1 MVSRMLWAILLTG
14 GTLAAAAAM
23 TGPFAQTVKKP
34 PEPNYNAAVWDEL
47 HFQPAVENATDTQCL
62 VCHQEILERKPR
74 ALSPAGVRAA
84 DVLAWY
90 QVLDTYAGGQES
102 FHWRHIQSPFAK
114 NVMKLSC
121 NFCHR
126 GHDPRE
132 EAPGASATGPAQGSD
147 AHFALRK
154 VVDPKATCL
163 RCHGKFAYEIMGLP
177 GPWHEVR
184 ADMETDGVKNGCLDA
199 CHQEAFRTNRH
210 NVTYL
215 KAAKIE
221 ELAKESSDTCYGCH
235 GGRSWYR
242 ISYPYPRN
250 PWPDMDEE
258 VPDWAKDRPTQSEA
272 RYRIPSTATDAEQK
286 EN

>member
-1 MVSRMLWAILLTG
+1 MVSRMLWAMLLTG
-14 GTLAAAAAM
+14 GILAVAAGE
-23 TGPFAQTVKKP
+23 TRPFAQTVKNP
-34 PEPNYNAAVWDEL
+34 AEPDYNAAVWAKL
-47 HFQPAVENATDTQCL
+47 HFLPAVNKVTDAQCL
-62 VCHQEILERKPR
+62 ACHQEILERKPR
-74 ALSPAGVRAA
+74 PLSPNGVKA
-84 DVLAWY
+84 DDVVAWY
-90 QVLDTYAGGQES
+90 QILDTYAGGQET

-132 EAPGASATGPAQGSD
+132 EAPGASATGSAQDGKSS
-147 AHFALRK
+147 FALRK

-163 RCHGKFAYEIMGLP
+163 RCHGTFPHEIMGLP

-184 ADMETDGVKNGCLDA
+184 ADMEIDGVKNGCLEA
-199 CHQEAFRTNRH
+199 CHEEAFRTNRH

-215 KAAKIE
+215 NAAKIE
-221 ELAKESSDTCYGCH
+221 ELAKESSDTCLGCH

-250 PWPDMDEE
+250 SWPDMDEE
-258 VPDWAKDRPTQSEA
+258 APDWAKDRPTQSEA
-272 RYRIPSTATDAEQK
+272 RYRIPSAATDADK
-286 EN
+286 NEN